1 MRERARESEWARDRE
16 RERERE
22 REGGGKESECF
33 NFSKALEA
41 ITVESVLLESGS
53 VGVGFHGGV
62 SEMRG
67 RESRKAPKQTQRL
80 CLFPVDTDSLQ
91 LTTILLMLL
100 WGITPAITRTND
112 YFNNALRH
120 SASQPP
126 PRPPGVSPQPRT
138 RDLDGGTSVIT
149 HTLSHALSATASS
162 TVWEVDVDVVS
173 EL

>member
-1 MRERARESEWARDRE
+1 MQ
-16 RERERE
+16 
-22 REGGGKESECF
+22 CF

-41 ITVESVLLESGS
+41 ITAESVLLESGS

-100 WGITPAITRTND
+100 RGITPAITRTND

-126 PRPPGVSPQPRT
+126 RPPGVSPHRT

-162 TVWEVDVDVVS
+162 TVWEVNVDVVS